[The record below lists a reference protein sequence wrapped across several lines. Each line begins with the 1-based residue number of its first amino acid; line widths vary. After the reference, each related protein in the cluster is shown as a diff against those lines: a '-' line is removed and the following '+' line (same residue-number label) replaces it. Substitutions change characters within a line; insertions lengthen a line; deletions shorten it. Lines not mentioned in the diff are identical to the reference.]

1 MCCCKKD
8 VNKVFNYITVEN
20 KNSLISFN
28 KNDGSFYFKSYYTS
42 EIEKIVIDYEIL
54 KYDSDLS
61 NTIFGI
67 LKKSFNQI
75 QNSNI
80 SELSCPFDENTI
92 YSEIVNY
99 INLCSHGN
107 EPDSIFEFAANLF
120 YKYLTGHKMI
130 NCNKKLSLM
139 FLINLLRFFG
149 YHFYWSKGFM
159 ANYIRREKEVE
170 NWVKKSFNLN
180 NDSRNILLKEL
191 TDWVKR
197 NCVIAL
203 EWR

>member
-28 KNDGSFYFKSYYTS
+28 KNDESFYFKSYYTS

-107 EPDSIFEFAANLF
+107 EPESIFEFAPNLF

-130 NCNKKLSLM
+130 NATN
-139 FLINLLRFFG
+139 
-149 YHFYWSKGFM
+149 GFC
-159 ANYIRREKEVE
+159 
-170 NWVKKSFNLN
+170 KS
-180 NDSRNILLKEL
+180 
-191 TDWVKR
+191 
-197 NCVIAL
+197 
-203 EWR
+203 